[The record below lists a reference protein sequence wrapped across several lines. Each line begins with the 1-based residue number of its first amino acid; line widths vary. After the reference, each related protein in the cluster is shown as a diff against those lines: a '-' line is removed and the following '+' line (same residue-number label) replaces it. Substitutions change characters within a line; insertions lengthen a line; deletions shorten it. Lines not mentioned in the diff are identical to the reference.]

1 MAYYMVAR
9 RGRDPLMNGHLR
21 NDTFS
26 HGILRSAIR
35 GLVTPRG
42 VELGETC
49 RLIFG
54 PKAFTPVPRR
64 IVLRAPQLTQQRWGS
79 TRRFRLYWK
88 FLLVGDEN
96 AAGS

>member
-9 RGRDPLMNGHLR
+9 MGRDPLMNGHLR
-21 NDTFS
+21 NDTLS

-54 PKAFTPVPRR
+54 PKSFHPRSASNCPSRTPTDP
-64 IVLRAPQLTQQRWGS
+64 
-79 TRRFRLYWK
+79 
-88 FLLVGDEN
+88 
-96 AAGS
+96 AALGVYQKV